1 MRLQRL
7 SLTRFR
13 CHHSTILETDSRERV
28 LVRGPNGSGKTS
40 ILESLHLLASGIG
53 IRTRRDV
60 EFAMFGGEGWRIAVA
75 TSAGPAL
82 SLKWTADAGRAASID
97 DVTLSSSG
105 QLIGRLRMTLL
116 RPEDIR
122 IVEGGP
128 SDRRQF
134 LDVMLCQRDA
144 AYLAALRR
152 WRRARKQATA
162 AAMGGLGSPGLRSI
176 KPFLEAEAEVYP
188 VIASARARACSE
200 LEAGINARLG
210 TLGVPGHIGL
220 TYRPALPKDATGP
233 ASSSDWIEAGRC
245 VARESERVLALGQ
258 PSPFGPGR
266 DELRFTLDGTPL
278 RVYGSQ
284 GQKRLASLLLRLT
297 EAALLSTSTS
307 PALVLVDDVTGELDA
322 DRLTAFLGLLDALP
336 GQVWV
341 AATGTKIY
349 EDRWQNWVRFDIKG
363 GALQGA
369 ETR

>member
-1 MRLQRL
+1 MRVLRL
-7 SLTRFR
+7 SLARFR
-13 CHHSTILETDSRERV
+13 CHHSTILATEGRERV

-40 ILESLHLLASGIG
+40 LLEAIHLLASGIG
-53 IRTRRDV
+53 IRTRRDA
-60 EFAMFGGEGWRIAVA
+60 EFAMFGSDGWRIA
-75 TSAGPAL
+75 AGIEGGPELA
-82 SLKWTADAGRAASID
+82 LKWTADEGRAARID
-97 DVTLSSSG
+97 DLPLASSG

-134 LDVMLCQRDA
+134 LDVMLCQRDPS
-144 AYLAALRR
+144 YLVALRR

-162 AAMGGLGSPGLRSI
+162 AAMGGAGSPGSRSI
-176 KPFLEAEAEVYP
+176 KPFLAAEAEAFP
-188 VIASARARACSE
+188 VIAAARARVCGE

-210 TLGVPGHIGL
+210 LLGIPGHIGVL
-220 TYRPALPKDATGP
+220 YRPALPKDASGYAATG
-233 ASSSDWIEAGRC
+233 DWSEAGRC

-278 RVYGSQ
+278 RMYGSQ
-284 GQKRLASLLLRLT
+284 GQKRLASLLLRLS
-297 EAALLSTSTS
+297 EAELLSTSST

-349 EDRWQNWVRFDIKG
+349 EDRWQKWVRFDIKG